1 MRGYFGIGIE
11 SGKTPTNLG
20 TLWRSAH
27 AFGASFI
34 FTVGARY
41 PKHQQSDTSKAWR
54 HVPLHE
60 YDSLAEFMVSI
71 PRGCDVVGVDC
82 DNGEPSSLAAFC
94 HPERAIYLL
103 GAEDVGLSPT
113 ALTICDA
120 LVEIPGAMCL
130 NVATAGSIVLYDR
143 HAKAPALAEVAT

>member
-11 SGKTPTNLG
+11 SGKTPKNLG

-41 PKHQQSDTSKAWR
+41 PTRRNTDTTKAWR
-54 HVPLHE
+54 HVPLYE
-60 YDSLAEFMVSI
+60 YADLDAFSVGVPLD
-71 PRGCDVVGVDC
+71 CCVVGVDC
-82 DNGEPSSLAAFC
+82 DNGKPRSLTGFS
-94 HPERAIYLL
+94 HPERTIYLL
-103 GAEDVGLSPT
+103 GAEDHGLSDD
-113 ALTICDA
+113 ALGMCRA
-120 LVEIPGAMCL
+120 LVEIPGASMCL

-143 HAKAPALAEVAT
+143 MAKAA